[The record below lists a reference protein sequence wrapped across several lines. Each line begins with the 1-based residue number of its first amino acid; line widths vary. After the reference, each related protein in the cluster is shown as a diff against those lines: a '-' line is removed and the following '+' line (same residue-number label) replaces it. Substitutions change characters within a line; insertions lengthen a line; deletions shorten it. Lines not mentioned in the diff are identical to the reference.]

1 MFRSL
6 VTVIAILGQVQALDL
21 RPLIRSTCNTVSI
34 WHQAMGGSLN
44 ATLSTSGHTQSV
56 SLLPDCE
63 AEMESALSRCVDGPS
78 IDCRSI
84 AVSLDGQVPLMAL
97 VNQHAE
103 RAAGDE
109 VHSQQQ
115 SNCSCQSPPLNRE
128 TTSSEGTQS
137 QTSISTESTVSATQA
152 ASSSCEIPNIS
163 SFASISTSPSAPSE
177 THSPTT
183 TPSPKGSGEL
193 DLNTCL
199 IKEADHRAG
208 GFCHCASGSAKVF
221 ESAECTL
228 VH

>member
-6 VTVIAILGQVQALDL
+6 LTVIAILGQVQALDL
-21 RPLIRSTCNTVSI
+21 RPLIQSTCNTVST

-56 SLLPDCE
+56 SLSPDCE

-84 AVSLDGQVPLMAL
+84 AVSLDSQIPLMSS
-97 VNQHAE
+97 VRQHAE

-109 VHSQQQ
+109 VPSQQQ
-115 SNCSCQSPPLNRE
+115 GNCSCQSPPLNKE
-128 TTSSEGTQS
+128 TTRRESTQQ
-137 QTSISTESTVSATQA
+137 QTSTSTESTGSATHT
-152 ASSSCEIPNIS
+152 ASSSCELSNTS
-163 SFASISTSPSAPSE
+163 SFASISTSPNAPSE
-177 THSPTT
+177 THDPTT
-183 TPSPKGSGEL
+183 IPSPKSSREL

-208 GFCHCASGSAKVF
+208 ALCHCASGSAKVF
-221 ESAECTL
+221 DSAECTL